1 MLGKIALP
9 LALVAVLGAV
19 GCSSEADGGGGASV
33 TATLTDSSLT
43 LSPSSASAGPI
54 TFQANNDGTTTHEL
68 YVFATDL
75 PVDQLPVEDGKVQEA
90 DGVEFLSEVEDV
102 APGTSKDLST
112 DLEVGNYVLL
122 CNIPGHYEAG
132 VRASFAAS

>member
-9 LALVAVLGAV
+9 LALVAILGTVA
-19 GCSSEADGGGGASV
+19 CSSEADGGAAV
-33 TATLTDSSLT
+33 TATLTDSSLE
-43 LSPSSASAGPI
+43 LSPSSAAAGPI

-75 PVDQLPVEDGKVQEA
+75 PADELPVEDGKVQE
-90 DGVEFLSEVEDV
+90 DGEGVEFIAEVEDV
-102 APGTSKDLST
+102 APDTSKDLAV
-112 DLEVGNYVLL
+112 DLEAGNYVLL

-132 VRASFAAS
+132 IRGSFAAS